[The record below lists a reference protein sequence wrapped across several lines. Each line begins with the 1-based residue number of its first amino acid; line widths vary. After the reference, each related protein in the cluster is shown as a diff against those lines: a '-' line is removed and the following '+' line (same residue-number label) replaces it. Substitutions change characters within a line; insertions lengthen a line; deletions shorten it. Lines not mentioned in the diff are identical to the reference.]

1 MTEIPKDYVI
11 QLVRKSL
18 RASLIIT
25 LVIIITLLTGW
36 LGLTHPEKASVLHHW
51 MEKTG
56 ILWRIW
62 RFGLYLVLAWGGWKI
77 GQRTTHQ
84 PEYRAALIRMMVVSL
99 LFILLGEYALSDSIE
114 GIS

>member
-1 MTEIPKDYVI
+1 MTEIPKSYVI

-25 LVIIITLLTGW
+25 LVIIITLVTGW
-36 LGLTHPEKASVLHHW
+36 LGLTHPEKASALHHW

-56 ILWRIW
+56 ILWRVW
-62 RFGLYLVLAWGGWKI
+62 RFGLYLVLAWGSWKI
-77 GQRTTHQ
+77 WQRTIHQ
-84 PEYRAALIRMMVVSL
+84 PAYRATLIRMMVVSL
-99 LFILLGEYALSDSIE
+99 LFIALGEYALSGTIE